1 VISVHLSQVQAGMR
15 WPHHSWREMHQSRML
30 IIQWKNVFDQL
41 SGTNLVFPCSTASI
55 AGLASGCILTN
66 HCTELSLA
74 GSLAACVRKTL
85 MRRQLPKLLLSLVL
99 TALLFMPG
107 SSSTSLSIAEAS
119 DAFARFPNEV
129 KLRKLHLVRPDLIPY
144 PLFFEVYA

>member
-1 VISVHLSQVQAGMR
+1 
-15 WPHHSWREMHQSRML
+15 
-30 IIQWKNVFDQL
+30 
-41 SGTNLVFPCSTASI
+41 
-55 AGLASGCILTN
+55 
-66 HCTELSLA
+66 
-74 GSLAACVRKTL
+74 